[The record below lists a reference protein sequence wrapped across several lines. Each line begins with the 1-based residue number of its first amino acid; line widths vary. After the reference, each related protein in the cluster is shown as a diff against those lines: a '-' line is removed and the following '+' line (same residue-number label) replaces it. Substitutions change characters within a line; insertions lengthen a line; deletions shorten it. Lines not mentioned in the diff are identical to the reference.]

1 MDHGVKRVYRR
12 RGLRDREGTEFEGF
26 RKGSSSVDIAVIV
39 SICLCLFRWNSW

>member
-1 MDHGVKRVYRR
+1 VLNAYIAGEVYAIE
-12 RGLRDREGTEFEGF
+12 RGLSLGGF